1 VQRHRWLLALII
13 LGSIDDDAHREL
25 VTAAVG
31 SRRRL
36 HIIRLTTGLLIVA
49 GAATAISLVGLVL
62 FAHASGLAM
71 IASLGLAWSGVLIGT
86 AFGAPLHRPLIR
98 HGATALAIALALL
111 FGFFVLPPMQ
121 DILRRGS
128 VDDTSRIAPCSSS
141 RPFSHLPAR
150 LCRPSPRSTAAR
162 KPPPRPLDAWSG
174 FHNHVALAETVWQR
188 QRTTAL
194 VMNELEEIGIARGK
208 LRSAA
213 KCVSGRATVS
223 KAHRS
228 RFAVIVAPA

>member
-1 VQRHRWLLALII
+1 MIRFTALLLAHSRRWLAPLLFGAVWTSIAMNPEGGGTSVSRVAGMLPCYVIVGCWLSII

-36 HIIRLTTGLLIVA
+36 HIIRLTTGLLLVA

-71 IASLGLAWSGVLIGT
+71 IASFGLAWSGVLIGT

-111 FGFFVLPPMQ
+111 FGFFVLPPMH

-128 VDDTSRIAPCSSS
+128 VDDNSRIAPL
-141 RPFSHLPAR
+141 FLI
-150 LCRPSPRSTAAR
+150 STILA
-162 KPPPRPLDAWSG
+162 
-174 FHNHVALAETVWQR
+174 VASTTLSAIATEYR
-188 QRTTAL
+188 RT
-194 VMNELEEIGIARGK
+194 
-208 LRSAA
+208 
-213 KCVSGRATVS
+213 
-223 KAHRS
+223 
-228 RFAVIVAPA
+228 